1 MHGFVEG
8 TSLIYMPKAHLLH
21 VPLVLGNYGTENTLP
36 GVLKAVREALSQGCV
51 YSPHNRTNWVLR
63 GPDNFV
69 CKLYPVT
76 VTEIGPGFVAAR
88 ERFIAMK
95 SGTYAWTGVTDG
107 EVELFVYDVK
117 GNRIRKGAKA
127 KIAAGKIK
135 LDVPEK
141 GLVIA
146 EKSSHLFSK

>member
-1 MHGFVEG
+1 
-8 TSLIYMPKAHLLH
+8 LLH

-51 YSPHNRTNWVLR
+51 YSPHNRTNWVLE

-88 ERFIAMK
+88 ERFIVMK
-95 SGTYAWTGVTDG
+95 SGTYSWTGAADG
-107 EVELFVYDVK
+107 EAELFVYNAEGK
-117 GNRIRKGAKA
+117 RIRNGSRA
-127 KIAAGKIK
+127 KIADGKIT
-135 LDVPEK
+135 LEVPDH

-146 EKSSHLFSK
+146 EKSNCLWQGNLQASNNVQNSISK